1 MNKKKII
8 VVLFISFAA
17 LMLVFYHSSSINI
30 SLIKNEIAGKRHV
43 FYSGNMVDITIDS
56 VLYETPMSKN
66 FFVKFFIRN
75 KTLKTI
81 GVDLSDYWKLIYPNQ
96 WGVYDTNYRMVIDEG
111 QIIPD
116 TLDMKK
122 KDKMKKFFKAGEMN
136 NILTGKTISYYREF
150 NAGGKKDITIKQ
162 GKYLIISLDGVLH
175 MTDGEN
181 FESVFCNGKSNVN
194 RELVIKYPLKWA
206 TIPENSLVFQE

>member
-1 MNKKKII
+1 MNKKNII

-17 LMLVFYHSSSINI
+17 VMLVFYHSSSKNILPIQNDIN
-30 SLIKNEIAGKRHV
+30 GKRHV
-43 FYSGNMVDITIDS
+43 FYSGKMVDITIDS
-56 VLYETPMSKN
+56 VLYETPKSKN
-66 FFVKFFIRN
+66 FFVKFLIRN
-75 KTLKTI
+75 KTLKTV
-81 GVDLSDYWKLIYPNQ
+81 GVDLSDYGKLIYPNQ
-96 WGVYDTNYRMVIDEG
+96 WGIYDTTYRMVIDES

-116 TLDMKK
+116 TLGQKEK
-122 KDKMKKFFKAGEMN
+122 EKMKKFFKANQMN
-136 NILTGKTISYYREF
+136 NILTGKTITYYREF

-181 FESVFCNGKSNVN
+181 FESVFCNGKSIVN
-194 RELVIKYPLKWA
+194 RELVIKYPLKWS

>member
-1 MNKKKII
+1 MTRTKII
-8 VVLFISFAA
+8 FVMLMSVAAVTLLF
-17 LMLVFYHSSSINI
+17 YYSSSRNI
-30 SLIKNEIAGKRHV
+30 SPVKDEITGRRHV

-56 VLYETPMSKN
+56 VLYETPKSKN

-75 KTLKTI
+75 KTPKTV

-96 WGVYDTNYRMVIDEG
+96 WGVYDTNYRMVIDES

-116 TLDMKK
+116 SLDQKK
-122 KDKMKKFFKAGEMN
+122 KDKMKTFFNAGEMN
-136 NILTGKTISYYREF
+136 NILTGKTITYYREF

-194 RELVIKYPLKWA
+194 RELVIRYPLKWQQ
-206 TIPENSLVFQE
+206 IPENSLVFQE

>member
-1 MNKKKII
+1 MSRRRII
-8 VVLFISFAA
+8 VVLLISIFAV
-17 LMLVFYHSSSINI
+17 LLVFYHSSSKNI
-30 SLIKNEIAGKRHV
+30 SQSKNEITGKRHV
-43 FYSGNMVDITIDS
+43 FYSGKMIDITIDS
-56 VLYETPMSKN
+56 VLYETPKSKN

-75 KTLKTI
+75 KTLKTV

-96 WGVYDTNYRMVIDEG
+96 WGVYDTTYRMVIDEI

-116 TLDMKK
+116 TLDSKK
-122 KDKMKKFFKAGEMN
+122 KDKMKKFFRAGEMN
-136 NILTGKTISYYREF
+136 NILTGKTITYYREF

-162 GKYLIISLDGVLH
+162 GQYLIISLDGVLH

-181 FESVFCNGKSNVN
+181 FESVFCNGKSDVN

-206 TIPENSLVFQE
+206 QIPENSLVFQE